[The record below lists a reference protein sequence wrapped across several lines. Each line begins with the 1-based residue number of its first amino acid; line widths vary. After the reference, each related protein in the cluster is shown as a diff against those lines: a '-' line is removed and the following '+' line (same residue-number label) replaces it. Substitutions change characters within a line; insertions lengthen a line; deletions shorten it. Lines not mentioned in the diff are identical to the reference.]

1 LSLKLFAIVH
11 PPDAVVKYF
20 FLFRKSLAA
29 SLLLSPITE
38 KEKGERKTL
47 FDSCILLPD
56 VL

>member
-1 LSLKLFAIVH
+1 MSFKLFAIVH

-20 FLFRKSLAA
+20 FRISLAA
-29 SLLLSPITE
+29 LLLLSPITE
-38 KEKGERKTL
+38 KEKGERKTM